1 MSDVDDWMSG
11 VWTTLDAAWTGE
23 WFGLQTPPR
32 QIYHYTDA
40 AGLLGIL
47 QTKSIW
53 ATDAHCLNDAQE
65 LRYGTQ
71 LAIAYARSVLK
82 ATDSSVVREYLK
94 RSIRSWSHRWSL
106 RKASGEWSG
115 RAMGSMYLASFCED
129 GDLLSQWRGY
139 AGVTGYSIG
148 LATEWWDLTAMPQP
162 LRIPALRLRRVLYS
176 EEDQHKAFG
185 PLLQAAC
192 RSLEDAAHRFGD
204 AAALS
209 TFEPRLQEYVGWA
222 LYGMAP
228 CFKHPGFEEERE
240 WRLVCVVGAD
250 DPDHGSLN
258 LPLRFRHAAIG
269 IVPYVI
275 VPMAVADGPYQS
287 RLPITEVYHGPSDH
301 ADVAEAVLLR
311 LLKEHGYAV
320 PHTKVKAARAPLR
333 V

>member
-1 MSDVDDWMSG
+1 MHG
-11 VWTTLDAAWTGE
+11 VWSTLDAAWTPE
-23 WFGLQTPPR
+23 WFGLQTPPK
-32 QIYHYTDA
+32 QIYHYTNA

-47 QTKSIW
+47 QNKSIW

-65 LRYGTQ
+65 LRYGTE

-82 ATDSSVVREYLK
+82 ATDSEVIAAYLK
-94 RSIRSWSHRWSL
+94 RSIRSWGHRWSL
-106 RKASGEWSG
+106 RKASGGWSG
-115 RAMGSMYLASFCED
+115 RPMGSLYLASFSED

-139 AGVTGYSIG
+139 AEDTGYSIG
-148 LATEWWDLTAMPQP
+148 LATEWWDLTSMPVP

-176 EEDQHKAFG
+176 DEDQQKAFG

-192 RSLEDAAHRFGD
+192 RSLQEAADRFGD

-209 TFEPRLQEYVGWA
+209 AYEPRLQEYVGWA

-240 WRLVCVVGAD
+240 WRMVYVEGAD
-250 DPDHGSLN
+250 DPDHGGLN
-258 LPLRFRHAAIG
+258 LSLRFRHAAIG

-275 VPMAVADGPYQS
+275 IPIAASEGPYHG

-301 ADVAEAVLLR
+301 MDVSEAVLIR
-311 LLKEHGYAV
+311 LLEEHGYAI
-320 PHTKVKAARAPLR
+320 PHTRVKAALTPLR